1 MDIKDLTPEQ
11 RKRLAECE
19 TNEEMLEYAREEDI
33 DIPRELLEHVAGG
46 SIREL
51 IGKLNPCPICGS
63 TNVWALSD
71 PCTCRDCGHTW

>member
-11 RKRLAECE
+11 RKRLDECE

-63 TNVWALSD
+63 TNVWAFSD

>member
-33 DIPRELLEHVAGG
+33 DIPDELLEQIAGG
-46 SIREL
+46 RISKL
-51 IGKLNPCPICGS
+51 IGMLNPCPACGS
-63 TNVWALSD
+63 TNVIAYSD
-71 PCTCRDCGHTW
+71 PCKCKDCGHTW